1 MKRYKRSLKRN
12 KRSKR
17 TTRKS
22 HGSGKIQN
30 VYNYLSTPRNIRKDA
45 RKEMNIINQ
54 GNITLKEIGKDSK
67 RGSVYENTDYRDS
80 EIWNDDINNGIEPQM
95 TPIVNKMMQEKMK
108 HFITKYSNMLL
119 SDKVNHKCIRI
130 IDDTYLQ
137 NFKDKQFIDEFDVDD
152 YFSNLEIELTKCSQ

>member
-1 MKRYKRSLKRN
+1 M
-12 KRSKR
+12 
-17 TTRKS
+17 
-22 HGSGKIQN
+22 
-30 VYNYLSTPRNIRKDA
+30 YNYLSTPRNIRKDA